1 VLLVA
6 EAGWTSIMTGAF
18 KATYIFGYIVCVM
31 FMLFFLTLLLM
42 QGAVTKE
49 IGICESTAWLSWCCT
64 LAASAMLW
72 QLAFGMYSARAH
84 LHA

>member
-1 VLLVA
+1 VNA

-49 IGICESTAWLSWCCT
+49 IGICE
-64 LAASAMLW
+64 
-72 QLAFGMYSARAH
+72 
-84 LHA
+84 

>member
-1 VLLVA
+1 VGVGSLAAAAAAVLFVIA
-6 EAGWTSIMTGAF
+6 AAGWTSIMTGTF

-49 IGICESTAWLSWCCT
+49 IGICE
-64 LAASAMLW
+64 
-72 QLAFGMYSARAH
+72 
-84 LHA
+84 

>member
-1 VLLVA
+1 VVWPQLLLLCCSANA

-49 IGICESTAWLSWCCT
+49 IGICE
-64 LAASAMLW
+64 
-72 QLAFGMYSARAH
+72 
-84 LHA
+84 